1 MGDPHFGMYAWAA
14 EAGEDFDLRIA
25 QRLTYAA
32 IDSLVAS
39 APPARE
45 ALIIELGDFFH
56 ADDETAR
63 TPASGHALDVD
74 SRHAHVLEVGFDA
87 MVYMTK
93 ALLRKHQKV
102 TVRIVQ
108 GNHDPQSSVALALAL
123 DAYFRSDPRVTIDRA
138 PTPRWYFRFGNVLIG
153 ATHGHQCKPAKLGD
167 LMARERPADWGST
180 AFRYFFYGHI
190 HHKDAKDYSGCWVES
205 FRTLAPPDA
214 WHAGEGYGAWRDM
227 QCIFLHRKYGER
239 VRHTWPVQMMS
250 AKKAA
255 RR

>member
-1 MGDPHFGMYAWAA
+1 MGDPHFGMRSWGAQTGA
-14 EAGEDFDLRIA
+14 DFDLKIA
-25 QRLTYAA
+25 RRLHYAA
-32 IDSLVAS
+32 IDRLVDDAL
-39 APPARE
+39 PAHH
-45 ALIIELGDFFH
+45 ALLIELGDFFH